1 MTQTQKSAKPR
12 TILGRKVKKLR
23 LEALI
28 PANVYG
34 KDIKSQSITVTFE
47 DLKKAYKEAGET
59 GVINLTI
66 EGEKKTRP
74 VMIQNIQVSPVKS
87 RILHVDFRQVDLK
100 EKITAEV
107 PVEFVGES
115 PVEAIGGLI
124 VKVKEGVN
132 VEALPT
138 DMPDKLELDMTKLKN
153 IGDLLSVKDLTTNT
167 KITIVDNQDEALVK
181 ANEKRS
187 EKEEVEEEVPSE
199 EEAEEEVVEEK
210 KEE

>member
-1 MTQTQKSAKPR
+1 MTQTQISAKPR
-12 TILGRKVKKLR
+12 TVLGRKVKTLR
-23 LEALI
+23 LQALI
-28 PANVYG
+28 PANVFG
-34 KDIKSQSITVTFE
+34 KGIKSQSITVTFE

-87 RILHVDFRQVDLK
+87 RILHVDFRQVDLR
-100 EKITAEV
+100 EKLTAEV

-124 VKVKEGVN
+124 VKVKEVVN
-132 VEALPT
+132 VEALPA
-138 DMPDKLELDMTKLKN
+138 DMPEKLELDMTKLKN
-153 IGDLLSVKDLTTNT
+153 VGDHLSVKDLTTNG
-167 KITIVDNQDEALVK
+167 KISIVDNEDEALVK

-187 EKEEVEEEVPSE
+187 EKEEVEEDAPSE
-199 EEAEEEVVEEK
+199 EENKEETTEEE